1 MPPLLFRDFQVFDGR
16 EVRPRTSVLVD
27 GGRIAA
33 VGDGVPAHGAE
44 VVPGAGRTLLP
55 GLIDAHVH
63 ITRPGLRHGFAFG
76 VTTQLDMFADPRVL
90 RAVRAEAARGGCV
103 SDVRSAGTG
112 ATAPGGHPAQLVHH
126 GLFGEFPALA
136 SAAGAAA
143 FVAARVAEGSDY
155 LKVFASSVPGAEHLP
170 ALPADAVA
178 ALVAAAHAHGLLAVV
193 HATDVRSALA
203 AVRAGADGLVHLP
216 FDRPAGPD
224 FVAELAARDVFVVP
238 TLTVLESFCGR
249 ASTVEADAA
258 RVLDAAALDTLA
270 ATMAPAPAGGYA
282 AEHAARAVRPLADA
296 GVCVL
301 AGTDAGAPGTAHG
314 LSLHRELAL
323 LVDAGLTPREA
334 LTAATSAPARR
345 FGLRDRGEIAVGK
358 RADLVVVDG
367 DVTAGIRATRRIV
380 AVCREGVL
388 VRTARGPAC
397 WEPDRQ

>member
-1 MPPLLFRDFQVFDGR
+1 MPTLLFRDFRVFDGHD
-16 EVRPRTSVLVD
+16 VRPRTSVLVD

-33 VGDGVPAHGAE
+33 VGDGLPACGAE
-44 VVPGAGRTLLP
+44 VVEGAGRTLLP

-63 ITRPGLRHGFAFG
+63 ITRAGLRHGFAFG
-76 VTTQLDMFADPRVL
+76 VTTQLDMFADPRLL
-90 RAVRAEAARGGCV
+90 RAVRAEAARGQGV

-126 GLFGEFPALA
+126 GLFGAFPTLA
-136 SAAGAAA
+136 SAAGAEA

-155 LKVFASSVPGAEHLP
+155 LKVFASSVPGEEHLP
-170 ALPADAVA
+170 ALAPDAVA
-178 ALVAAAHAHGLLAVV
+178 ALVAAAHEHGLLAVV

-203 AVRAGADGLVHLP
+203 AVRAGADGLAHLP
-216 FDRPAGPD
+216 FDRPPGPEFAG
-224 FVAELAARDVFVVP
+224 ELAARDVFVVP

-249 ASTVEADAA
+249 ANAVEPELA
-258 RVLDAAALDTLA
+258 RVLDAATLANLA
-270 ATMAPAPAGGYA
+270 ATMAPEPAGGYA
-282 AEHAARAVRPLADA
+282 AEHAAGVVRSLADA

-314 LSLHRELAL
+314 VSLHRELAL

-345 FGLRDRGEIAVGK
+345 FGLGDRGEIAAGK
-358 RADLVVVDG
+358 RADLVVVAG
-367 DVTAGIRATRRIV
+367 DAPADIRATRRVV

-388 VRTARGPAC
+388 GPGAGK
-397 WEPDRQ
+397 